1 MAAVEQL
8 PPVRKGRK
16 AGRVEARARRS
27 RSTDVLLDASALAV
41 EEETSK
47 FESWHEDD
55 QRAGLPQFLGAHA
68 TTGDAEEALGAVADD
83 IRRESWRWS
92 SPEKGGGGSQS
103 KSRRGVSDSLLQPT
117 MAYLTGLPAVRDF
130 EEEVR
135 ASNSLGS
142 CTSNCSSLTDI
153 G

>member
-16 AGRVEARARRS
+16 AGRVQARAPRS

-55 QRAGLPQFLGAHA
+55 QRAGWG
-68 TTGDAEEALGAVADD
+68 
-83 IRRESWRWS
+83 RRSH
-92 SPEKGGGGSQS
+92 
-103 KSRRGVSDSLLQPT
+103 
-117 MAYLTGLPAVRDF
+117 
-130 EEEVR
+130 
-135 ASNSLGS
+135 
-142 CTSNCSSLTDI
+142 
-153 G
+153 